1 MAFLKRL
8 GALAAALLF
17 AAELAGCAASGAR
30 ISVVSAPDPLLL
42 SASSR
47 LSAAEEDRSAL
58 AEELNLLEYNCKRLA
73 LYTEN
78 AEWEG
83 AARFWRQTDRL
94 WRILRYR
101 RGADYPE
108 QDLTALMDSIQQKD
122 DVSSF
127 QQALDLL
134 EKIYSMELALKQ
146 AQ

>member
-1 MAFLKRL
+1 MGFLKRL

-17 AAELAGCAASGAR
+17 AAGTAGCAASAAFIPGIPA
-30 ISVVSAPDPLLL
+30 SYSLQL
-42 SASSR
+42 SASSS

-58 AEELNLLEYNCKRLA
+58 AAEIDLLEYDCKRLA

-83 AARFWRQTDRL
+83 AARFWRQTNRL
-94 WRILRYR
+94 WKILQYR
-101 RGADYPE
+101 RGTDYPE
-108 QDLTALMDSIQQKD
+108 QELTALMVSIQRKD

-134 EKIYSMELALKQ
+134 DKIYSMELALKQ

>member
-17 AAELAGCAASGAR
+17 AAELAGCATSNTR
-30 ISVVSAPDPLLL
+30 ISVVPAPSSLQLSASNLL
-42 SASSR
+42 SAV
-47 LSAAEEDRSAL
+47 EEDRSAM
-58 AEELNLLEYNCKRLA
+58 AEELNLLEYSCKRLA

-108 QDLTALMDSIQQKD
+108 QDLTALMDSIRQKN